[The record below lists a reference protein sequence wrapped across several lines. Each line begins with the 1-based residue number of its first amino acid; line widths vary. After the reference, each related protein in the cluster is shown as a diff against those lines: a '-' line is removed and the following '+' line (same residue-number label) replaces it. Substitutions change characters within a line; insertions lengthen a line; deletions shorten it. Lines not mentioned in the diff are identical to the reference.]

1 MSCPNPKRSVL
12 GTWLPSKYQQWV
24 AVPSSPFVW
33 NSEIERGDA
42 KLVELPVSVFSGLR
56 IPVGWWWF
64 RKNCG
69 ELFPWITGKLLFRL
83 DQPFTTEM
91 HSWELAEIPEG
102 YRIPFHVRYNC
113 GRSSADQILHL
124 IRRLKRSGG
133 KFVLMKT
140 LALEAS
146 KAQNVR
152 L

>member
-1 MSCPNPKRSVL
+1 
-12 GTWLPSKYQQWV
+12 
-24 AVPSSPFVW
+24 
-33 NSEIERGDA
+33 
-42 KLVELPVSVFSGLR
+42 VFSGLR